1 MLRVPTAG
9 VGEVMVHDAVATPRF
24 AGSKVTVAVI
34 VEVPVGQG
42 CDGQASSVRGLAARE
57 TTMAAKVICV
67 DPCAVGE
74 LAELAVMVTCTSA
87 AGGVAGEV

>member
-1 MLRVPTAG
+1 
-9 VGEVMVHDAVATPRF
+9 
-24 AGSKVTVAVI
+24 
-34 VEVPVGQG
+34 
-42 CDGQASSVRGLAARE
+42 
-57 TTMAAKVICV
+57 MAAKVICV